1 MKIDDPEWW
10 NDVDKKLSKDEFLEV
25 YNAIFE
31 HTRIARQLADDL
43 VMAIDDGK
51 VELEET
57 KSVTERLLKACGL
70 FDRIKTMLSDGG
82 V

>member
-25 YNAIFE
+25 YNAISE
-31 HTRIARQLADDL
+31 HTRMARRLSDDL

-51 VELEET
+51 VELGET
-57 KSVTERLLKACGL
+57 RSMTERLLKVCEL
-70 FDRIKTMLSDGG
+70 FDQIKTTLSDSGI
-82 V
+82 